1 MKIEQAIFAFALS
14 EKVKSGLIWASQI
27 IELYKGLPET
37 DRQGA
42 DKIIKLFV
50 NMIANEIHL
59 ARKMTKDPI
68 WYDVEKHIDM
78 AIVMINSM
86 VVHESVLH
94 MTRALSHVT
103 SIGQR
108 SMTVLTE
115 AGLI

>member
-42 DKIIKLFV
+42 DKIIKLIV

-59 ARKMTKDPI
+59 ARKLTKDPT

-86 VVHESVLH
+86 VVNESVLH

>member
-1 MKIEQAIFAFALS
+1 MNIKQAIIAFALS
-14 EKVKSGLIWASQI
+14 EKVKSGLIWASQT
-27 IELYKGLPET
+27 IELSKGLPET

-42 DKIIKLFV
+42 DKIIKSIV

-59 ARKMTKDPI
+59 ARKMTNDPT

-86 VVHESVLH
+86 IVHESVLH

-103 SIGQR
+103 SIAQR
-108 SMTVLTE
+108 SMTVLKE
-115 AGLI
+115 EGLI